1 MSSKKRFITILF
13 YSSLVICSISAFA
26 AGFAAYLFW
35 DRQQR
40 ARRAEQPLG
49 TFWQAWNL
57 IEEHYYGE
65 MPPARARTYGAIRN
79 TLALLDDPCTIFV
92 EPQTRELERDQMRGA
107 FGDIGIALQR
117 DAQNQITI
125 VPYPDSPAQQAGA
138 REGDILLAVD
148 AQRVTTE
155 TTIEQIQA
163 WLHGEVGTVV
173 TLTLS
178 RPPTP
183 PFDLPIIREEM
194 QVPSITWYVL
204 DRFPEIGYI
213 HITGFTER
221 TSAEILTATH
231 ELRAA
236 GVISMV
242 LDLRDNYGGLIEP
255 AVAVADE
262 FLDSGVV
269 MIEQGRNTQERVF
282 QAQNGGAAT
291 DVPLAVLV
299 NGGTAS
305 AAEIVAGALQD
316 HRRAPLIGEPTFG
329 KGSVQ
334 LIYELSDGSSLH
346 VTAAIWLTPNRRQ
359 IQGQG
364 LAPDIYVPHRDS
376 PLDNQLERAVEYLRS
391 LK

>member
-1 MSSKKRFITILF
+1 MSSTKRRAAILTCG
-13 YSSLVICSISAFA
+13 LLICLGLSFA
-26 AGFAAYLFW
+26 AGFAAFLW
-35 DRQQR
+35 SRHQER
-40 ARRAEQPLG
+40 AHWLEQPLG

-57 IEEHYYGE
+57 IETNYYGE
-65 MPPARARTYGAIRN
+65 MPSARARTYSAIRSA
-79 TLALLDDPCTIFV
+79 LALLGDPYTIFV
-92 EPQTRELERDQMRGA
+92 EPQTRELERDQMRGVY
-107 FGDIGIALQR
+107 GDIGVALRR
-117 DAQNQITI
+117 DAQNRM
-125 VPYPDSPAQQAGA
+125 VLAPYSDSPAQRAGVL
-138 REGDILLAVD
+138 EGDILLAVD
-148 AQRVTTE
+148 AQPVTTE
-155 TTIEQIQA
+155 TALEQVQA
-163 WLHGEVGTVV
+163 WLRGEAGTVV

-178 RPPTP
+178 RPPTL

-194 QVPSITWYVL
+194 RVPSVTWYVL

-221 TSAEILTATH
+221 TSAEILSATH

-236 GVISMV
+236 GVVSLV

-262 FLDSGVV
+262 FLHSGAV
-269 MIEQGRNTQERVF
+269 MIEQSRSAQERIF
-282 QAQNGGAAT
+282 QAQSGGAAT
-291 DVPLAVLV
+291 DVPLAVLI

-316 HRRAPLIGEPTFG
+316 HRRAPLIGESTFG

-346 VTAAIWLTPNRRQ
+346 VTSAIWLTPNRRQ

-364 LAPDIYVPHRDS
+364 LTPDIHVPRGNGPQD
-376 PLDNQLERAVEYLRS
+376 DQLERAVEYLRS

>member
-1 MSSKKRFITILF
+1 MSSKKRHITILF
-13 YSSLVICSISAFA
+13 CSLVISSTLAFA
-26 AGFAAYLFW
+26 AGFAAYLLW
-35 DRQQR
+35 NRQR
-40 ARRAEQPLG
+40 AHRAEQPLG

-57 IEEHYYGE
+57 IEEYYYGE

-79 TLALLDDPCTIFV
+79 TLALLNDPYTIFI
-92 EPQTRELERDQMRGA
+92 EPQTRELERDQMRGT
-107 FGDIGIALQR
+107 FGDIGVALHH
-117 DAQNQITI
+117 DTQNQII
-125 VPYPDSPAQQAGA
+125 IIPYPNSPAQRAGA

-148 AQRVTTE
+148 AQRVTAE

-194 QVPSITWYVL
+194 QVPSVTWYVL

-213 HITGFTER
+213 HITRFTER

-236 GVISMV
+236 SVISIV

-262 FLDSGVV
+262 FLPGGII
-269 MIEQGRNTQERVF
+269 MIEQKRGAQERTF
-282 QAQNGGAAT
+282 RAQDGGIAA
-291 DVPLAVLV
+291 DLPLAVLV
-299 NGGTAS
+299 NSSTAS
-305 AAEIVAGALQD
+305 AAEILAGALQD

-346 VTAAIWLTPNRRQ
+346 VTSAIWLTPNRRQ

-376 PLDNQLERAVEYLRS
+376 PPDNQLERAVGYLQS